1 MNVLHIA
8 PRRAP
13 NPDTVR
19 DSFGQAAYAG
29 LLPRAL
35 WIASQDLV
43 AAYDAAGDDAE
54 RVRLAGEMTTMLVNG
69 SDDSSPRTA
78 A

>member
-13 NPDTVR
+13 PPETVR

-35 WIASQDLV
+35 WMAAQDLV
-43 AAYDAAGDDAE
+43 AAYDDAHDDVE
-54 RVRLAGEMTTMLVNG
+54 RARLAGEMTTMLVNG